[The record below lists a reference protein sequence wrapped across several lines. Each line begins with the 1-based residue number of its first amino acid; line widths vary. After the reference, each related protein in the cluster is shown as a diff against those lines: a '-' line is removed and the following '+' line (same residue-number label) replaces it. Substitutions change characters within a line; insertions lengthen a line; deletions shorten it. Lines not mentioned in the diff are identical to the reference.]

1 MKLFSRD
8 AQKVN
13 VIAMTY
19 KVREEVGPGEKHSLT
34 LNTLTYV

>member
-8 AQKVN
+8 APKVN

-19 KVREEVGPGEKHSLT
+19 KVREEV
-34 LNTLTYV
+34 NININVYYA

>member
-19 KVREEVGPGEKHSLT
+19 KVREEVGQGGKAFV
-34 LNTLTYV
+34 NA